1 MLIDALLLI
10 GGMLALGVLS
20 RQLQLF
26 PDQAGEV
33 FNRFVLDICLPALV
47 YLAVTR
53 LDWDP
58 RLVLLIVLPV
68 GLAML
73 SWWLVRLVA
82 RWRGWSRQIEGC
94 LVLVCMLGN
103 TAFMGYPMVQGLLG
117 AEALSAAVVYDQLG
131 TFVTLSTLGLAAT
144 AYYGGEERPGVGA
157 VALKF
162 LRFPAF
168 IALVLGFLPLP
179 EPAWLITLLERIAS
193 LLVPLALFAVG
204 LAFRLVPPKEELVP
218 LAFGLSLKMLLW
230 PLLAWIVLAAVSAPE
245 PLRSVG
251 VLQSAMPSMVT
262 AGALAMRYK
271 LAPNLAA
278 AMVGYGVLVALP
290 GLPLLAW
297 VLGGAG

>member
-20 RQLQLF
+20 RRLALF
-26 PDQAGEV
+26 PEQAGEV

-53 LDWDP
+53 LEWDR

-68 GLAML
+68 GLAVL
-73 SWWLVRLVA
+73 SWALVRLVA

-117 AEALSAAVVYDQLG
+117 TQALSAAVVYDQLG

-144 AYYGGEERPGVGA
+144 AYYGGQARPSAAA

-168 IALVLGFLPLP
+168 IALVLAFLPLP
-179 EPAWLITLLERIAS
+179 EPDWLMTLLERIAS

-204 LAFRLVPPKEELVP
+204 LAFRLVPPREEMAPLV
-218 LAFGLSLKMLLW
+218 FGLSLKMLLW
-230 PLLAWIVLAAVSAPE
+230 PLLAWTVLAAVAAPE

-262 AGALAMRYK
+262 AGALAMRHK

-278 AMVGYGVLVALP
+278 AMVGYGVLLALP

-297 VLGGAG
+297 VLGGQ